1 MRKFLTTLVAAV
13 TIGAATLAMSSSANA
28 WRGGGWGWGWGL
40 GGFAVGA
47 LIGSALAAPYY
58 YPYGYYTTATTA
70 TATTATTATPT
81 TATPTT
87 ATPHP
92 PITDLVTMA
101 AGVHGTG
108 GRGSLPATDR
118 PVAFVHGA
126 K

>member
-1 MRKFLTTLVAAV
+1 MRKILTTLVAAA
-13 TIGAATLAMSSSANA
+13 TISAATLAMSSSANA

-58 YPYGYYTTATTA
+58 YPYGYYGKA
-70 TATTATTATPT
+70 TATATTATPT

-101 AGVHGTG
+101 AGGHGTG